1 MKRFVFAVLAV
12 VGSAAS
18 VSAQPTKPA
27 PPSAAFTAEFQAGV
41 DAFRLGQYDEA
52 VKRLTAASQMEPA
65 LPGPH
70 RFLAAVAAAQQR
82 WADCITS
89 ARTAIELN
97 PLSAEIE
104 ATRKLHDD
112 CREADGR
119 PAFAGD
125 FAGGG
130 AIAVSAN
137 VGGATV
143 TVGGLKYGATPLAP
157 RALAVGEV
165 VVTAVKTG
173 WKPAEVTT
181 KILPGIVT
189 DVELTLEEAP
199 IVDPNGGNNGT
210 SSDPAKVEVGW
221 LRIEAPPGATVRID
235 GAPATV
241 DERGRYAVAPKVVEV
256 EVSAP
261 GRVPERR
268 AVRVSKGQETVAAFD
283 LESAGARAQRQRTG
297 RIAMVAAVGL
307 GAVGAM
313 TGIMSIR
320 ATDEA
325 RDAWTLEIKRPTTVP
340 LSESTQVSPLRT
352 RAEIET
358 LKDRGKRWALVSN
371 ISYGTAAVAAGIGIY
386 FLARSSDGETPPRAA
401 VTPVIGEAWGVAV
414 SGRLP

>member
-1 MKRFVFAVLAV
+1 MKRLVFAVLAV
-12 VGSAAS
+12 VGSAAT
-18 VSAQPTKPA
+18 VSAQPKPAPA
-27 PPSAAFTAEFQAGV
+27 PPSPAFTQEFQAGV

-82 WADCITS
+82 WGECITS
-89 ARTAIELN
+89 ARTAIGLN

-119 PAFAGD
+119 PGFTGD
-125 FAGGG
+125 LAGGG
-130 AIAVSAN
+130 AISVTAN
-137 VGGATV
+137 VAGATV

-157 RALAVGEV
+157 RAIAVGDV

-181 KILPGIVT
+181 TILPGIVT
-189 DVELTLEEAP
+189 DVALTLEEQP
-199 IVDPNGGNNGT
+199 IVDGGGNGT
-210 SSDPAKVEVGW
+210 SSDPEKVEVGW
-221 LRIEAPPGATVRID
+221 LRIEAPAGATVRID
-235 GAPATV
+235 GVPATV
-241 DERGRYAVAPKVVEV
+241 DERGRFALAPKIVEV

-261 GRVPERR
+261 GRVPQRR
-268 AVRVSKGQETVAAFD
+268 TVRVSKGQETVAAFE

-340 LSESTQVSPLRT
+340 LSETTPVAPLRT
-352 RAEIET
+352 RAEIESMT
-358 LKDRGKRWALVSN
+358 NRGKRWGLVSN
-371 ISYGTAAVAAGIGIY
+371 ISYGTAAIAAGVGIY
-386 FLARSSDGETPPRAA
+386 FLARSSDETPRRAA
-401 VTPVIGEAWGVAV
+401 VTPVIGDAWGIAV